1 MVVGVECRDRK
12 QRGELKGKEF
22 QRLRYF
28 LYTHF
33 RRLSPKKKTSPFK
46 SKKYEHRHLN
56 QGLKFE

>member
-33 RRLSPKKKTSPFK
+33 CRLSPKKKHHHS
-46 SKKYEHRHLN
+46 N
-56 QGLKFE
+56 LKNMSTDI